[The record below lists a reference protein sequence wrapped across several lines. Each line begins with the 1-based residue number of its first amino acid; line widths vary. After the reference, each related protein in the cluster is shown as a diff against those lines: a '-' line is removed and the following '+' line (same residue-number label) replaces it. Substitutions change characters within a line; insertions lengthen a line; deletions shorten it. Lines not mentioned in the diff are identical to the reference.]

1 MEQIDSK
8 LDLFQSLKD
17 EESNDHEGTSVKSIS
32 ESEDHRE
39 ELKFEPH
46 EPTRNLSDEDQ
57 NDDQPGTSYDQ
68 DHDSEPKKIKLDKQN
83 RKEVEEEE
91 REKML

>member
-1 MEQIDSK
+1 MDSIDK

-39 ELKFEPH
+39 QEDLESN
-46 EPTRNLSDEDQ
+46 RRSISDEDQ
-57 NDDQPGTSYDQ
+57 AGP
-68 DHDSEPKKIKLDKQN
+68 SEKKIKLDKQN
-83 RKEVEEEE
+83 RKEIEEEE

>member
-1 MEQIDSK
+1 MEPVDTK

-32 ESEDHRE
+32 ESEDHHHRE

-46 EPTRNLSDEDQ
+46 EPNLSEDEDQ
-57 NDDQPGTSYDQ
+57 EQPGTSYE
-68 DHDSEPKKIKLDKQN
+68 SEPKKIKLDKQN
-83 RKEVEEEE
+83 RKEIEEEE